1 MRLESALNTS
11 REGLSAHGQ
20 AIAVVGDNIANAS
33 TPGFKRGR
41 AEFRDIMGE
50 IPDSSNSEV
59 VSGSGDGVSIGRTR
73 QNFETG
79 ALDITGRSLD
89 VALTGNGFF
98 LVGDVEN
105 PLFTRMGTFQVST
118 DGFLTTS
125 AGLPVL
131 GYQGADTTTLT
142 SIDMNKVNIEAQ
154 ATTNLQLFGNIDGT
168 QINATPP
175 PAGSSFKEITTA
187 ASFVASQ
194 GIFDSLGQRHDVTMC
209 FFKGAGNQWTVQS
222 YVNGSDTGAGVD
234 VPVLVGQATLAF
246 NPVGRID
253 EANAAA
259 AAINGTINWANGAAA
274 SPITIDLKS
283 FTQYAGGSLVTNA
296 FQDGRG
302 AGEISSYEF
311 DTNGGIYAI
320 LDTGERAQVG
330 SLPVAIFQN
339 VDGLERSGSSVYS
352 STIDAGEMQL
362 GTPGRGARGGLKGA
376 ALESSNVDIAN
387 QFVDLVIYQRGYQAN
402 SQVLSA
408 ASEILKGTIAM
419 IR

>member
-1 MRLESALNTS
+1 
-11 REGLSAHGQ
+11 
-20 AIAVVGDNIANAS
+20 
-33 TPGFKRGR
+33 
-41 AEFRDIMGE
+41 
-50 IPDSSNSEV
+50 
-59 VSGSGDGVSIGRTR
+59 
-73 QNFETG
+73 
-79 ALDITGRSLD
+79 
-89 VALTGNGFF
+89 
-98 LVGDVEN
+98 
-105 PLFTRMGTFQVST
+105 
-118 DGFLTTS
+118 
-125 AGLPVL
+125 
-131 GYQGADTTTLT
+131 
-142 SIDMNKVNIEAQ
+142 
-154 ATTNLQLFGNIDGT
+154 
-168 QINATPP
+168 
-175 PAGSSFKEITTA
+175 
-187 ASFVASQ
+187 
-194 GIFDSLGQRHDVTMC
+194 
-209 FFKGAGNQWTVQS
+209 
-222 YVNGSDTGAGVD
+222 SDTGAGVD
-234 VPVLVGQATLAF
+234 VPVLVGQATLPF

-253 EANAAA
+253 ESNAAA

-296 FQDGRG
+296 VQDGRG

-352 STIDAGEMQL
+352 RTIDNGEMQL

-408 ASEILKGTIAM
+408 ASDILKGTIAL